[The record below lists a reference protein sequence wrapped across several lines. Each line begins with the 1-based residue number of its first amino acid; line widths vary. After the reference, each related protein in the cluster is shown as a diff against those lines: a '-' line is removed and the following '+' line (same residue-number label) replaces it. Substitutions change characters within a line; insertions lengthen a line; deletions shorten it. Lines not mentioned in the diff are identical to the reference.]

1 MHEFVSKKR
10 ETLLFQML
18 IDHKREKINE
28 FEELTKLHKK
38 GLERAEQMLE
48 EDMENFNNYLAE
60 NKKEA
65 RDAIKKAE
73 TQTRKK
79 NEKVAVIK
87 EKLEIQ
93 ADLNGK
99 NMSKQETLQSLKKY
113 KNFLESLSP
122 DLSEEERRKRQERME
137 GFDNNQSINND
148 ELSEESEEEE
158 MYFREPEQLAS
169 IFHSLE
175 ESNLF
180 LITNLKE
187 IEQEIEEAKTKFNNK
202 RETLSNKKNDLL
214 ANKAELQKHIAVIDE
229 EIEELKRTT
238 NKDEISDFYAILES
252 EILRISKET
261 ARDMGA
267 ATTEQKNVSA
277 LDLLKDI
284 EKKIENQLLTLK
296 LAKEEAPSIIK
307 DEEKRCIG

>member
-1 MHEFVSKKR
+1 
-10 ETLLFQML
+10 
-18 IDHKREKINE
+18 
-28 FEELTKLHKK
+28 
-38 GLERAEQMLE
+38 
-48 EDMENFNNYLAE
+48 
-60 NKKEA
+60 
-65 RDAIKKAE
+65 
-73 TQTRKK
+73 
-79 NEKVAVIK
+79 
-87 EKLEIQ
+87 
-93 ADLNGK
+93 
-99 NMSKQETLQSLKKY
+99 MSKQETLQSLKKY